1 MKKNNHYE
9 QTMFLQLFAE
19 VDQVE
24 GGQEGETTEEQHENQ
39 GPEKKY
45 SDDDLDKIINAKFAR
60 WKEDQD
66 KKIKNAQE
74 EAAKL
79 AKMNAEQKQQYEMEK
94 LRKENEDLKKA
105 NLHAELGR
113 SASGLLKERN
123 IEATQDILDFVVG
136 EDAET
141 TNKNIDKFVKV
152 IEEQVK
158 RAEIARATGTT
169 PKNIT
174 NNGNTLSEIDKR
186 LAKYK

>member
-1 MKKNNHYE
+1 ME
-9 QTMFLQLFAE
+9 ELGE
-19 VDQVE
+19 EDE
-24 GGQEGETTEEQHENQ
+24 G
-39 GPEKKY
+39 
-45 SDDDLDKIINAKFAR
+45 
-60 WKEDQD
+60 
-66 KKIKNAQE
+66 
-74 EAAKL
+74 
-79 AKMNAEQKQQYEMEK
+79 
-94 LRKENEDLKKA
+94 LKRA
-105 NLHAELGR
+105 SLGAELGGA
-113 SASGLLKERN
+113 ASGLLKERN